1 VFCVELDQARVA
13 DPEGERGILAHLSR
27 NINPNTPIFTP
38 LAHRF
43 SSYHRAYARPSQIIP
58 RSVLARYARKAVF
71 DYYVDTP
78 TFYVQTTVQGERC
91 RATKPVP
98 FLVIILLAVSATM
111 LWQPVSAVANARI
124 QNDTSYV
131 DSLGYLHVVGE
142 VLNTADAWLSFVKI
156 TGTLKDSN
164 GQIVDVTFTY
174 AYADYLPPAQRA
186 PFNLIETDASKSA
199 KVTSY
204 TLALSFQQ
212 ATTVPSNTLTVQGDA
227 SSIDSLG
234 YLNIVGQVKN
244 AGTQTSNFTKVVAT
258 FYNQAGKVVYVDFTY
273 TSPSDIPAG
282 QTYSFKIIGPGSPIS
297 SQVAKH
303 NLFAESQ
310 QYTSIPE
317 WRSPLLIV
325 GIVLSLAVIA
335 LKSNPKHSIK
345 QVRMGKRA

>member
-1 VFCVELDQARVA
+1 MKDCKLHSALLLSLVGIVILLSA
-13 DPEGERGILAHLSR
+13 DPA
-27 NINPNTPIFTP
+27 F
-38 LAHRF
+38 
-43 SSYHRAYARPSQIIP
+43 
-58 RSVLARYARKAVF
+58 
-71 DYYVDTP
+71 
-78 TFYVQTTVQGERC
+78 
-91 RATKPVP
+91 
-98 FLVIILLAVSATM
+98 AVS
-111 LWQPVSAVANARI
+111 NAQT

-142 VLNTADAWLSFVKI
+142 VLNTGDAWLSFVKI
-156 TGTLKDSN
+156 TGTLKDAN

-174 AYADYLPPAQRA
+174 AYADYLPPAQKA
-186 PFNLIETDASKSA
+186 PFNLIETDSSKSA
-199 KVTSY
+199 KATSY
-204 TLALSFQQ
+204 TLALSYQQ
-212 ATTVPSNTLTVQGDA
+212 ATTMPANTLTIQGA
-227 SSIDSLG
+227 TSSIDSLG

-282 QTYSFKIIGPGSPIS
+282 QTYSFKIIGPSNPVS
-297 SQVAKH
+297 SQVVKY

-335 LKSNPKHSIK
+335 LRSNPKHSIK
-345 QVRMGKRA
+345 FEWGKEPEARPSGGWNSARHCDRGYEKIARHTLSLAHSVIC